1 MLKDYLLVAIFVFFL
16 FCIFYYIFFPFFFS
30 VYPLFVCMLETE
42 EYAKNNPKKVRDR
55 ERLQISKSA
64 VADSVAIVLAVE
76 GVLYCF
82 LMISDYI

>member
-1 MLKDYLLVAIFVFFL
+1 
-16 FCIFYYIFFPFFFS
+16 
-30 VYPLFVCMLETE
+30 MLETE
-42 EYAKNNPKKVRDR
+42 EYAKNNPKKARDR

-82 LMISDYI
+82 LMISDYIWLCIE

>member
-1 MLKDYLLVAIFVFFL
+1 
-16 FCIFYYIFFPFFFS
+16 
-30 VYPLFVCMLETE
+30 MLETE

>member
-16 FCIFYYIFFPFFFS
+16 FCIFYYIFFFFFS

>member
-16 FCIFYYIFFPFFFS
+16 FCIFYYIFFFFFS

-42 EYAKNNPKKVRDR
+42 EYAKNNPKKARDR